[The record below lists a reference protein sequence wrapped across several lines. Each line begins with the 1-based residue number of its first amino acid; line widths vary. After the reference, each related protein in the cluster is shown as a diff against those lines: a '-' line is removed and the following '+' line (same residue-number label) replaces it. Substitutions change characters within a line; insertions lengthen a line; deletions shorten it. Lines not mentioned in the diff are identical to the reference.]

1 MEYKIVEKK
10 EDPKESVIEKTGHV
24 IKFSI
29 YEVEAVSAAN
39 EKELR
44 AVKGKRE
51 VEAAKMSNIEHFHP
65 FVLDLTPEQLM
76 TVYMYQ
82 EAKVFVEVCDKKI
95 AEFEKTAEE
104 LAVEMADMYTKLPEL
119 KVESKVQDLT
129 SENTNDSETNNTT
142 ESESK

>member
-1 MEYKIVEKK
+1 MEYKIVEAH

-24 IKFSI
+24 IRFSM
-29 YEVEAVSAAN
+29 YEVERDQLSNA
-39 EKELR
+39 KELR
-44 AVKGKRE
+44 AVEGKRE

-95 AEFEKTAEE
+95 AEFKKAEDELAEE
-104 LAVEMADMYTKLPEL
+104 IVELYKQIPEL
-119 KVESKVQDLT
+119 KVESKITDL
-129 SENTNDSETNNTT
+129 TNDSETNNTT